1 MNLKSRICEFIREY
15 NMICNAVLNSES
27 GLIFDVNI
35 YAAVICAEDKY
46 FFKHKGVSFKSIIRA
61 LIKRHGGA
69 STITM
74 QMVRVLSGRYE
85 LSVSRKVRE
94 ALLSF
99 LVECKCKKI
108 PILNCYMNHSYLGTK
123 LTGVQS
129 AIDKF
134 FDGGSHNMSILDCCF
149 VASLLKRPAPS
160 EVSISWAYKINARMS
175 HVNKII
181 LKERGVIHLEI
192 IESTRQHR

>member
-1 MNLKSRICEFIREY
+1 MCEFIRDY
-15 NMICNAVLNSES
+15 NVICNSVLNSEP
-27 GLIFDVNI
+27 GLIFDINI
-35 YAAVICAEDKY
+35 YSAVVCAEDKY
-46 FFKHKGVSFKSIIRA
+46 FFKHKGVSVKSIFRA

-74 QMVRVLSGRYE
+74 QMVRVISGRYD
-85 LSVSRKVRE
+85 LSIGRKVRE

-99 LVECKCKKI
+99 LVECRCKKM

-134 FDGGSHNMSILDCCF
+134 FDDGSHDMSMMDCCF
-149 VASLLKRPAPS
+149 VAALLKRPAPS
-160 EVSISWAYKINARMS
+160 EVSIPWAYKVNSRMS
-175 HVNKII
+175 HINKII
-181 LKERGVIHLEI
+181 LKEKDAIHLEI
-192 IESTRQHR
+192 IESTQQHR